1 MTLVHEIMPLIR
13 AAIARGAVKPT
24 GSEDAEELTAEAL
37 AMAAQGLESAERR
50 GKVVPANSVAFYALQ
65 RLKAGRRSG
74 YAGAADVLSA
84 AATVCGRVSV
94 QSMDAGMGPEEDDSG
109 HEMTLHDALAGRGE
123 DVDVAAARHL
133 DWGDVLN
140 RLDDRR
146 QAILT
151 AMVSGYGTNAI
162 ADQIQVSPPRVC
174 QLKES
179 LAGYVTGV
187 WGDNGLAECVKEST
201 WRAGLRAAAERR
213 AGRSERAWQP

>member
-1 MTLVHEIMPLIR
+1 
-13 AAIARGAVKPT
+13 
-24 GSEDAEELTAEAL
+24 
-37 AMAAQGLESAERR
+37 
-50 GKVVPANSVAFYALQ
+50 
-65 RLKAGRRSG
+65 
-74 YAGAADVLSA
+74 
-84 AATVCGRVSV
+84 
-94 QSMDAGMGPEEDDSG
+94 
-109 HEMTLHDALAGRGE
+109 MTLHDALAGRGE